1 MKVVF
6 DTNILV
12 SALLTPGGDC
22 DRVVRLAGAGALQP
36 CLDSRLMAEYEDVLP
51 RQGLGIP
58 APQRNR
64 LLDDLRAFSEVV
76 AAPPLAVVLPHASDL
91 PFLEVA
97 HTANAILVTGNLRH
111 FPKNQRAGVT
121 VVGPHELLDL
131 LRGQA

>member
-22 DRVVRLAGAGALQP
+22 DRVVRLAGIGVVQP

-51 RQGLGIP
+51 REGLAIP
-58 APQRNR
+58 AQESDR

-76 AAPPLAVVLPHASDL
+76 AAPPLAARLPHASDL

-97 HTANAILVTGNLRH
+97 AAAQAILVTGNLRH
-111 FPKNQRAGVT
+111 FPKNQRGGVA
-121 VVGPHELLDL
+121 VMGPDELLDL
-131 LRGQA
+131 LREKA